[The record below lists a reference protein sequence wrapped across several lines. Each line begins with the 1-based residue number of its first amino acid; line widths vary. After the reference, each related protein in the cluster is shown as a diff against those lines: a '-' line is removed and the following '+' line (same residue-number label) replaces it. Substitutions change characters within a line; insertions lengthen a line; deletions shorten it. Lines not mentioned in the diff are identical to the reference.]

1 VILTTPLLEGTDGV
15 QKMSKSLGNYIGITD
30 PPNEM
35 YGKVMSI
42 SDTLMNRYYE
52 LLSTV
57 DVARF
62 EEIRDGKIHPL
73 EAKKQLAHELVARF
87 HGDESAKSAA
97 EDFAQRFQRRE
108 LPSEIETFSWNGE
121 EQTVWICHLL
131 RTTGLAK
138 STSEARR
145 AILQG
150 GVRLDGTVVTNQDL
164 QVAATNAVILQ
175 VGRRRVVKIEFPSH
189 SPA

>member
-1 VILTTPLLEGTDGV
+1 
-15 QKMSKSLGNYIGITD
+15 MSKSLGNYIGITD

-42 SDTLMNRYYE
+42 SDTLMVRYYE

-57 DVARF
+57 DLERLQ
-62 EEIRDGKIHPL
+62 EIRDGKTHPL
-73 EAKKQLAHELVARF
+73 EAKKQLATELVARF
-87 HGDESAKSAA
+87 HDNAAAVDAA

-108 LPSEIETFSWNGE
+108 LPTEIEAFTWGGE

-145 AILQG
+145 AIQQG
-150 GVRLDGTVVTNQDL
+150 GVRLDSTVVTDQDL
-164 QVAATNAVILQ
+164 QVVAKGETILQ
-175 VGRRRVVKIEFPSH
+175 VGRRRVVKIVFPSA
-189 SPA
+189 SST